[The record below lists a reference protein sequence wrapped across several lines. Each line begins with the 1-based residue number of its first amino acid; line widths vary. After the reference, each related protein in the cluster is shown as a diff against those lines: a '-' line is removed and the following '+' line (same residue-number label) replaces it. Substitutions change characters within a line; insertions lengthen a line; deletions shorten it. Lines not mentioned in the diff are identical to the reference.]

1 MAWLEL
7 VSIVPFSRLIILY
20 VSLLSKCEVSLT
32 DLNNSKGRFELCK
45 YITQTHT
52 HTHTHGLYL
61 LSGSSLGNTVP
72 ASWSLRLSF
81 LKPVIGIFVKT
92 DLLATSGVSKKCNSA
107 KICLAF

>member
-52 HTHTHGLYL
+52 HMVCICFQGQAWVTQ
-61 LSGSSLGNTVP
+61 SQQV
-72 ASWSLRLSF
+72 
-81 LKPVIGIFVKT
+81 
-92 DLLATSGVSKKCNSA
+92 DL
-107 KICLAF
+107 